1 MENIVVNDELIKSFS
16 ELRKKIQELTL
27 QKNKIRN
34 AILEQKD
41 NLSLNQYDIRIED
54 KDFKDYKAICLH
66 YLNMES
72 IETDKFLKKISYVY
86 IDEKINE
93 VAEQEQFVNDSN
105 IDFDEI
111 VKNAKSKI
119 AFQVEEFTFGED
131 DTFLELSKWLIHY

>member
-1 MENIVVNDELIKSFS
+1 MKNIVVNDELIKSFS
-16 ELRKKIQELTL
+16 ELRKQIQELTL

-86 IDEKINE
+86 VDEKISK
-93 VAEQEQFVNDSN
+93 VAD
-105 IDFDEI
+105 
-111 VKNAKSKI
+111 K
-119 AFQVEEFTFGED
+119 EEFVFISENL
-131 DTFLELSKWLIHY
+131 FLEDLL